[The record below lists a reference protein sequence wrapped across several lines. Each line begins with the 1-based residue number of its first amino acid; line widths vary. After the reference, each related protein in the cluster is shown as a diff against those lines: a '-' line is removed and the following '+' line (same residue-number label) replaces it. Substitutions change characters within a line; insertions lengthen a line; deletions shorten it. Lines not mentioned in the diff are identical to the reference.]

1 MESKLKL
8 KKNFLISFNQFT
20 EMIFIYKIRT
30 KLKRKIK
37 ILVLCVCLIFF
48 LMYGWYKNA
57 LRAIVVVALIY
68 NYVL

>member
-1 MESKLKL
+1 
-8 KKNFLISFNQFT
+8 
-20 EMIFIYKIRT
+20 MIFIYKIRT